1 MCSFTQELGG
11 RSDDPNLTI
20 FVMVVSRIENHNMG
34 VGSIIQTPQ
43 TYVGL
48 AKIATCCK
56 HAHFTKS
63 ERNTTWKTNM
73 SPKKAAFSTIFQVTC
88 CFFLWSRNIKKA
100 VYTFHH
106 LPFVS
111 LQVLIS
117 TSEPVEAVLWAIYSA
132 EETGKGTK
140 RCK

>member
-1 MCSFTQELGG
+1 
-11 RSDDPNLTI
+11 
-20 FVMVVSRIENHNMG
+20 MG

-48 AKIATCCK
+48 AKIATCCT

-63 ERNTTWKTNM
+63 ERNTPWKTNV
-73 SPKKAAFSTIFQVTC
+73 SPKKAASSPL
-88 CFFLWSRNIKKA
+88 FFRRHVGFWGSRNIKKA